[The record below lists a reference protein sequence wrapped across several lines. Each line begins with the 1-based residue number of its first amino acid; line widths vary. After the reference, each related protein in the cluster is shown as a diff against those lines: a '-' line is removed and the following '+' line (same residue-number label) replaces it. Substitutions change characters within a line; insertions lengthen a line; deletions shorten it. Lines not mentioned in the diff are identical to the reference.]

1 MLNEELLAALVNYRK
16 INNGKTPDKL
26 RVNPV
31 HFKNL
36 LEELG
41 YSEWMIKKKEKE
53 MTKNLLGVPIE
64 LTEEVQRFE
73 L

>member
-1 MLNEELLAALVNYRK
+1 MLNEELLVALVNYTK
-16 INNGKTPDKL
+16 INNGKIPDKL

-31 HFKNL
+31 HFRNL

-53 MTKNLLGVPIE
+53 LAKNLLGVPIE
-64 LTEEVQRFE
+64 LTEKVQRFE

>member
-1 MLNEELLAALVNYRK
+1 MPN
-16 INNGKTPDKL
+16 KL
-26 RVNPV
+26 KVNPV

-73 L
+73 F

>member
-1 MLNEELLAALVNYRK
+1 MYKCTLRK
-16 INNGKTPDKL
+16 KSEYEGKMPNKL
-26 RVNPV
+26 KVNPV

-73 L
+73 F

>member
-16 INNGKTPDKL
+16 INNGKIPDKL

-31 HFKNL
+31 HFRKL

-41 YSEWMIKKKEKE
+41 YTEWMIKKKEKE
-53 MTKNLLGVPIE
+53 MEKKLLGVPIE
-64 LTEEVQRFE
+64 LTEEVRRFE